1 MARRQLQVA
10 APRVLDPA
18 RKFGIDATDDAPG
31 HAQHQRARR
40 YVHAFRHDS
49 PGADYAAP
57 PHSSPIEHDGAHPD
71 QGILLDLAAVQ
82 DGPVADSNSGADQA
96 GHALIDVHHAVVLNV
111 ALGPENDGREI
122 TAQDRVVP
130 DASLGLQRDVADQL
144 RSSRDEGGGVD
155 SW

>member
-82 DGPVADSNSGADQA
+82 DGPVSDTDPGADQA
-96 GHALIDVHHAVVLNV
+96 GRALVDVHYAVVLDV
-111 ALGPENDGREI
+111 ALGPENDGRQI
-122 TAQDRVVP
+122 TAQDRVVQ
-130 DASLGLQRDVADQL
+130 DAGFRLQRDVADQL
-144 RSSRDEGGGVD
+144 RSWRDEGGWVD
-155 SW
+155 PW